1 MESKRS
7 IPMARIIFFGNE
19 RLSSGYKTTAPTLS
33 ALIEAGHDICAV
45 VANYEAAK
53 SRNSR
58 ELEIKTVA
66 DAHGI
71 PVLLPNKPA
80 EIIDQLR
87 AYGADIGV
95 LVAYGRIV
103 PQSVIDVFPHGIV
116 NIHPSLLPQHRGS
129 IPIEA
134 AMLGGTEET
143 GVSLMQLVKAMDAG
157 PVYKQVIVELNGNET
172 KQALTDRLLNAGKD
186 ALIECLPAILD
197 GSLQPTPQDDSK
209 ATYDN
214 LLSSADSILDFNKSA
229 LQLER
234 EVRAYAE
241 WPKSRTTLAGK
252 DVVVTQARVGQRPAG
267 SSLVIGSVFVTDDK
281 DIGIQTS
288 SGVLVVEKL
297 KPAGKQEMAAQAF
310 LAGNKLQ

>member
-1 MESKRS
+1 
-7 IPMARIIFFGNE
+7 MARIVFFGNE
-19 RLSSGYKTTAPTLS
+19 RLSSGYKTSTPTLR
-33 ALIEAGHDICAV
+33 ALIEQGHDVCAV
-45 VANYEAAK
+45 VANHEAAK
-53 SRNSR
+53 SRNGR
-58 ELEIKTVA
+58 ELEVQSVA
-66 DAHGI
+66 EAHDI
-71 PVLLPNKPA
+71 PVFLPNKPA
-80 EIIDQLR
+80 EITDQLR
-87 AYGADIGV
+87 DYKADIGV

-103 PQSVIDVFPHGIV
+103 PQSVIDIFPCGIV

-134 AMLGGTEET
+134 VILGGADET

-157 PVYKQVIVELNGNET
+157 PVYKQITVALDGTET
-172 KQALTDRLLNAGKD
+172 KQALTDRLLDAGKD
-186 ALIECLPAILD
+186 ALIACLPAIVD
-197 GSLQPTPQDDSK
+197 GSLQPTPQDDTK
-209 ATYDN
+209 ASYDN

-252 DVVVTQARVGQRPAG
+252 DVVVTQARVGQREPG
-267 SSLVIGSVFVTDDK
+267 STLVIGSVYVTDDK
-281 DIGIQTS
+281 NIGIQTS
-288 SGVLVVEKL
+288 SGVLVVERL